1 MKYFILFKDSFSK
14 FRYVFV
20 MKEESDALESL
31 KIVSAYTKTLGH
43 SVKELL
49 SVNAKEFF
57 SKEFEA
63 VLRSEGTIHRLTAPY
78 TSEQSGCSEREN
90 RPERDGTY
98 ITVFGS

>member
-1 MKYFILFKDSFSK
+1 
-14 FRYVFV
+14 

-63 VLRSEGTIHRLTAPY
+63 VLRSEGTSSLD
-78 TSEQSGCSEREN
+78 CSLYLR
-90 RPERDGTY
+90 TKWL
-98 ITVFGS
+98 F